1 MGEKAK
7 NNTSSFYPV
16 LLHVLSY
23 QILSISQKAGIHHL
37 AAKCGSGIHWWS
49 DQSVMKRNAS
59 NVMAEPIKQ

>member
-1 MGEKAK
+1 MRKKAK

-37 AAKCGSGIHWWS
+37 LL
-49 DQSVMKRNAS
+49 
-59 NVMAEPIKQ
+59 NVGVAFIGGVISL